1 MKRAEELFNKT
12 NQFNFSLN
20 RYKSSDLFN
29 ILNKKNFEIKLFS
42 LKDKFGDHGIIG
54 SYVLEKKEDGV
65 LISDFILSCRV
76 SYRYVEKYILCK
88 IVEQNFN
95 KEIKILYKKTKV
107 NSNLIPKFL
116 KMQQFILSKKNK
128 NCFLY
133 NVKFDKKNID
143 ETNKIFK

>member
-1 MKRAEELFNKT
+1 ML
-12 NQFNFSLN
+12 
-20 RYKSSDLFN
+20 
-29 ILNKKNFEIKLFS
+29 
-42 LKDKFGDHGIIG
+42 
-54 SYVLEKKEDGV
+54 
-65 LISDFILSCRV
+65 
-76 SYRYVEKYILCK
+76 YRYVEKYILCN